1 MGASESTERLN
12 GTKNKGKEELRQE
25 SDGGST
31 SIGVATTIAVAAAGV
46 AVAAWGIA
54 SLLSDNT
61 DSKKSAAKM
70 MKAPGRS
77 TMIPRDKFEADP
89 KGYLQKLSEPDLLLS
104 NPCLKWAPEVGRS

>member
-12 GTKNKGKEELRQE
+12 GTENKGKEELRQE
-25 SDGGST
+25 SGGGST
-31 SIGVATTIAVAAAGV
+31 STGVATTIAVAAAGV

-61 DSKKSAAKM
+61 DSQKSAAKM

-77 TMIPRDKFEADP
+77 TTIPRDKFEANP
-89 KGYLQKLSEPDLLLS
+89 KAYFSDLRG
-104 NPCLKWAPEVGRS
+104 KR